1 MKKILLFAIAVVC
14 FAGILALAQE
24 TSKPVDQ
31 KEEAQ
36 TEEMSD
42 VVIISDEME
51 GDKDFVV
58 AAEDTEVEAPDQD
71 AEVAP
76 DANAANQVSN

>member
-24 TSKPVDQ
+24 ASKSADQ
-31 KEEAQ
+31 KEKAQ

-42 VVIISDEME
+42 VVVVSDEME

-58 AAEDTEVEAPDQD
+58 AAEETETEAPDQD